1 MKRLL
6 FAPLLLTLLVGC
18 SIKDKT
24 YIERRDDCADLFAKV
39 ITRDEFIKKYK
50 IALKND
56 FPNIKVN
63 ERNGIVRFCRFYS
76 PHFLRNDD
84 LL

>member
-24 YIERRDDCADLFAKV
+24 YIERRDDCADLLARV
-39 ITRDEFIKKYK
+39 ITPDEFVKKYK
-50 IALKND
+50 IAQKD
-56 FPNIKVN
+56 ERPNRKQARK
-63 ERNGIVRFCRFYS
+63 EGMGLFCQFYIDHS
-76 PHFLRNDD
+76 LLRR
-84 LL
+84 